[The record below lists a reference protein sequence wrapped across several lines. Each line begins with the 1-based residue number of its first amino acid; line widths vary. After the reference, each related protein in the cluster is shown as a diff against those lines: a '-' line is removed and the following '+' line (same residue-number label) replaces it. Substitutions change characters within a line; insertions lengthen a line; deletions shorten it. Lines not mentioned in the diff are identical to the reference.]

1 MVEAARS
8 LATSGAA
15 IMMVHLTKGLV
26 FVVVALFYT
35 SVVSTAPCQVSSA
48 PTVSVDIRRDE
59 VREVVD
65 TSRDELER
73 LATAA
78 GKQDHRPVF
87 SIYTAATGYK
97 ADIDSHVEKTGDDMF
112 CAVPTAVRILV
123 VLTDRVIHLAYEA
136 QSNDCLKVVREH
148 EWLHAHADEEALE
161 KRALALVH
169 HMRTAIAQTPLASAN
184 SAQAAKSQMAAAI
197 GAQMDEQ
204 LSSMEQLRKQL
215 DRSIDS
221 PLLFARLHAA
231 CGDQG
236 QNGL

>member
-1 MVEAARS
+1 
-8 LATSGAA
+8 
-15 IMMVHLTKGLV
+15 MMVHLTKRLV

-35 SVVSTAPCQVSSA
+35 SVVTAAPCQVSAA

-78 GKQDHRPVF
+78 GKQDHRPVL
-87 SIYTAATGYK
+87 SMYTAATGYK
-97 ADIDSHVEKTGDDMF
+97 ADIDSHVEQTGDDMF

-136 QSNDCLKVVREH
+136 QSNCLKVVRKR
-148 EWLHAHADEEALE
+148 EWLHAHADEQALE
-161 KRALALVH
+161 KRASALVH
-169 HMRTAIAQTPLASAN
+169 HMGKAITRTPLASAN

-204 LSSMEQLRKQL
+204 LNSMEQLRKQL

-221 PLLFARLHAA
+221 PPLLARLHAA

-236 QNGL
+236 PNGL